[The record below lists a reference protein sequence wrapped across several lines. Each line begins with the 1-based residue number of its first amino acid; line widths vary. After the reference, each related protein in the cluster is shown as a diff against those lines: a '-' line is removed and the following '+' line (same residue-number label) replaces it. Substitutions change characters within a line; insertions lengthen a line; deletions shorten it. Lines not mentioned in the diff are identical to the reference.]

1 LIIAEVKSTNLH
13 FNTFQG
19 IAKKLGIRE
28 GSLSKYCLGTLA
40 VYPGIKQNQFKQT
53 YKHILSIEHA

>member
-1 LIIAEVKSTNLH
+1 
-13 FNTFQG
+13 
-19 IAKKLGIRE
+19 
-28 GSLSKYCLGTLA
+28 LSKYCLGTLA